1 MLVSFVLCLVA
12 CAGDGSSG
20 QDAAAGKRPFHEIQN
35 ELSVLLKSEALTK
48 DAAERAKL
56 TRRLC
61 QLHHEI
67 LRDPR
72 HEYAEAMKGYRVQA
86 WARLKKVQADLKN
99 QLARERKVKAPQ
111 VGTDPDL
118 LAASDSLALTLNLV
132 DSSLGG
138 PSALLARGGRAQI
151 DDNGQELVDLIE
163 RTINPDFWDTN
174 GGPGTIVYF
183 APLQCLVITAT
194 GEMHHNAGGLLGGL
208 RAVDR

>member
-1 MLVSFVLCLVA
+1 MLTSVALCLA
-12 CAGDGSSG
+12 LCTGDGLPG
-20 QDAAAGKRPFHEIQN
+20 KEAAAARPFHEIQAD
-35 ELSVLLKSEALTK
+35 LSDFLKREALTK

-56 TRRLC
+56 IRQLC
-61 QLHHEI
+61 DLHHEI
-67 LRDPR
+67 LHHPR
-72 HEYAEAMKGYRVQA
+72 HETAEAMKGYRVQA
-86 WARLKKVQADLKN
+86 WSRLKRVQADLKN
-99 QLARERKVKAPQ
+99 QLARERKGKNAP
-111 VGTDPDL
+111 VGTDPQL
-118 LAASDSLALTLNLV
+118 LAASDSLAAALNLA

-194 GEMHHNAGGLLGGL
+194 GEMHQNAGGLLGGL
-208 RAVDR
+208 RAAGN